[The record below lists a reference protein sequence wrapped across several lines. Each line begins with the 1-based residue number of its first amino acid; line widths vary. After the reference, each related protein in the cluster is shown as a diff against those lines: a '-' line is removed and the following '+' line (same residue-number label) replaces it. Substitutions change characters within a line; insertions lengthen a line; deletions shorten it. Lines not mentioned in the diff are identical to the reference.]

1 MLATETLPAMQQPLS
16 AEALGGCLR
25 LQQTAGVGLLT
36 AHQLLRQFGDTAT
49 LFRADRSALRQCVRE
64 DQASA
69 LLAPPDA
76 QLNELLDATLRWQ
89 EQPGHV
95 LLAYGSPGY
104 PPLLARLAAP
114 PLLLYVQG
122 RRELLTQT
130 ALAVVGARNASQQGR
145 LTAQRMAQAL
155 SEAGLCIVSGLA
167 LGIDGAAHEGGL
179 AGPGSSVAVIGTG
192 PDRIYPA
199 RHAAL
204 ARRLAVEGCIVSE
217 FALGTTPRRENFPCR
232 NRLISALAAGV
243 LVVEAAAKSGSLIT
257 ARLAIDQG
265 KEVYAMPGSI
275 HATLAKG
282 CHQLIRK
289 EGAKLV
295 ESAEHILEDLG
306 WLQRAAAGASQPDDS
321 FVDRVLDAL
330 GQQALTADQLALQ
343 LGQAAGDLQGQ
354 LLALELAGL
363 VERLPGALYQRL
375 WR

>member
-1 MLATETLPAMQQPLS
+1 MLATDTLPATQQPLS

-25 LQQTAGVGLLT
+25 LQQTPGVGLLT

-49 LFRADRSALRQCVRE
+49 LFRAEHRALRQCVRE

-76 QLNELLDATLRWQ
+76 QLAALLDATLRWQ
-89 EQPGHV
+89 EQPGHA

-104 PPLLARLAAP
+104 PPLLAQLAAP

-122 RRELLTQT
+122 RRALLTRT

-217 FALGTTPRRENFPCR
+217 FALGTTPRPENFPCR
-232 NRLISALAAGV
+232 NRLICALAAGV

-265 KEVYAMPGSI
+265 KEVYAMPGSV

-295 ESAEHILEDLG
+295 ESAQHILEDLG
-306 WLQRAAAGASQPDDS
+306 LLERAASGAGQPDDS
-321 FVDRVLDAL
+321 FVDRVLVAL
-330 GQQALTADQLALQ
+330 GQQTLTADQLALQ
-343 LGQAAGDLQGQ
+343 LGQAVADLQGQ

-363 VERLPGALYQRL
+363 VERLPGALFQRL

>member
-1 MLATETLPAMQQPLS
+1 MLATDTLPATQQQLS

-25 LQQTAGVGLLT
+25 LQQTPGVGLLT

-49 LFRADRSALRQCVRE
+49 LFRAERRALRQCVRE

-76 QLNELLDATLRWQ
+76 QLAALLDATLRWQ
-89 EQPGHV
+89 EQPGHT

-104 PPLLARLAAP
+104 PPLLAQLAAP

-122 RRELLTQT
+122 RRALLTRT

-217 FALGTTPRRENFPCR
+217 FALGTTPRPENFPCR
-232 NRLISALAAGV
+232 NRLICALAAGV

-265 KEVYAMPGSI
+265 KEVYAMPGSV

-295 ESAEHILEDLG
+295 ESAQHILEDLG
-306 WLQRAAAGASQPDDS
+306 LLERAASGTGQPDDS
-321 FVDRVLDAL
+321 FVDRVLVAL

-343 LGQAAGDLQGQ
+343 LGQAVADLQGQ

-363 VERLPGALYQRL
+363 VERLPGALFQRL

>member
-1 MLATETLPAMQQPLS
+1 MLATDTLPATQQPLS

-25 LQQTAGVGLLT
+25 LQQASGVGLLT

-49 LFRADRSALRQCVRE
+49 LFRADRHALRQCVRD

-69 LLAPPDA
+69 LLAPPAA
-76 QLNELLDATLRWQ
+76 QLDALRDATLRWQ
-89 EQPGHV
+89 EQPGHA
-95 LLAYGSPGY
+95 LLAYGSSGY

-306 WLQRAAAGASQPDDS
+306 LLQRAAAGASQPDDS
-321 FVDRVLDAL
+321 FVDRVLVAL

-343 LGQAAGDLQGQ
+343 LGQAACDLQGQ

>member
-1 MLATETLPAMQQPLS
+1 VLATDTLPATQQPLS

-25 LQQTAGVGLLT
+25 LQQTPGVGLLT

-49 LFRADRSALRQCVRE
+49 LFRAERRALRQCVRE
-64 DQASA
+64 DQVSA

-76 QLNELLDATLRWQ
+76 QLAALLDATLRWQ
-89 EQPGHV
+89 EQPGHA

-104 PPLLARLAAP
+104 PPLLAQLAAP

-122 RRELLTQT
+122 RRALLTRT

-217 FALGTTPRRENFPCR
+217 FALGTTPRPENFPCR
-232 NRLISALAAGV
+232 NRLICALAAGV

-265 KEVYAMPGSI
+265 KEVYAMPGSV

-295 ESAEHILEDLG
+295 ESAQHILEDLG
-306 WLQRAAAGASQPDDS
+306 LLERAASGAGQPDDS
-321 FVDRVLDAL
+321 FVDRVLVAL
-330 GQQALTADQLALQ
+330 GQQTLTADQLALQ
-343 LGQAAGDLQGQ
+343 LGQAVADLQGQ

-363 VERLPGALYQRL
+363 VERLPGALFQRL

>member
-1 MLATETLPAMQQPLS
+1 MLATDTLPATQQPLS

-25 LQQTAGVGLLT
+25 LQQTPGVGLLT

-49 LFRADRSALRQCVRE
+49 LFRAEHRALRQCVRE

-76 QLNELLDATLRWQ
+76 QLAALLDATLRWQ
-89 EQPGHV
+89 EQPGHA

-104 PPLLARLAAP
+104 PPLLAQLAAP

-122 RRELLTQT
+122 RRELLTRT

-217 FALGTTPRRENFPCR
+217 FALGTTPRPENFPCR
-232 NRLISALAAGV
+232 NRLICALAAGV

-265 KEVYAMPGSI
+265 KEVYAMPGSV

-295 ESAEHILEDLG
+295 ESAQHILEDLG
-306 WLQRAAAGASQPDDS
+306 LLERAASGAGQPDDS
-321 FVDRVLDAL
+321 FVDRVLVAL
-330 GQQALTADQLALQ
+330 GQQTLTADQLALQ
-343 LGQAAGDLQGQ
+343 LGHAVADLQGQ

-363 VERLPGALYQRL
+363 VERLPGALFQRL

>member
-1 MLATETLPAMQQPLS
+1 VLATDTLPATQQPLS

-25 LQQTAGVGLLT
+25 LQQTPGVGLLT

-49 LFRADRSALRQCVRE
+49 LFRAERRALRQCVRE
-64 DQASA
+64 DQVSA

-76 QLNELLDATLRWQ
+76 QLAALLDATLRWQ
-89 EQPGHV
+89 EQPGHA

-104 PPLLARLAAP
+104 PPLLAQLAAP

-122 RRELLTQT
+122 RRALLTRT

-217 FALGTTPRRENFPCR
+217 FALGTTPRPENFPCR
-232 NRLISALAAGV
+232 NRLICALAAGV

-265 KEVYAMPGSI
+265 KEVYAMPGSV

-295 ESAEHILEDLG
+295 ESAQHILEDLG
-306 WLQRAAAGASQPDDS
+306 LLERAASGTGQPDDS
-321 FVDRVLDAL
+321 FVDRVLVAL

-343 LGQAAGDLQGQ
+343 LGQAVADLQGQ

-363 VERLPGALYQRL
+363 VERLPGALFQRL